1 MSTDPDALPP
11 HYHALRVLWTV
22 LQVVLLL
29 VVAAVLLQ
37 VAAPGDLIGDASDW
51 AKDLQGDLF

>member
-1 MSTDPDALPP
+1 VSTRRDEVPP

-29 VVAAVLLQ
+29 VVVALVVQAV
-37 VAAPGDLIGDASDW
+37 PSGELIGDLGDW
-51 AKDLQGDLF
+51 AGDL